1 MGILAIQY
9 LVLAAITIFATNQ
22 ASNYIDELDN
32 KTNISGAL
40 LGGVLLALVTSLPE
54 LITTLTSTLSLN
66 NPGLAFGN
74 VFGSNMF
81 NLLILAS
88 ADLLFIKHLFFNKT
102 HSGKK
107 TSHSILAMYI
117 VFLLPVLLL
126 RLGWLEMDVLGLSI
140 GLSFSLISLLIVI
153 IYVLSIRNMNREVL
167 QQKEKVEVVHSLKT
181 ILVRFTFFAAVIVG
195 AGYFVTVIANDLS
208 VELGMNASF
217 GGAMFLGVATSLP
230 ELTAVYTLFR
240 RRSYDIALGNVLGS
254 NTFNILIIALVDFIN
269 GNTDIFGVLRDDPE
283 VLKNMSLLLI
293 LGLVN
298 SIMVLVALV
307 RKPPRNKALYAL
319 PSIII
324 ILSYIIY
331 LALSI

>member
-1 MGILAIQY
+1 
-9 LVLAAITIFATNQ
+9 
-22 ASNYIDELDN
+22 
-32 KTNISGAL
+32 
-40 LGGVLLALVTSLPE
+40 
-54 LITTLTSTLSLN
+54 
-66 NPGLAFGN
+66 
-74 VFGSNMF
+74 
-81 NLLILAS
+81 
-88 ADLLFIKHLFFNKT
+88 
-102 HSGKK
+102 
-107 TSHSILAMYI
+107 
-117 VFLLPVLLL
+117 
-126 RLGWLEMDVLGLSI
+126 
-140 GLSFSLISLLIVI
+140 
-153 IYVLSIRNMNREVL
+153 
-167 QQKEKVEVVHSLKT
+167 
-181 ILVRFTFFAAVIVG
+181 
-195 AGYFVTVIANDLS
+195 
-208 VELGMNASF
+208 
-217 GGAMFLGVATSLP
+217 VATSLP

>member
-1 MGILAIQY
+1 MALLIIQY
-9 LVLAAITIFATNQ
+9 IVLAAITIFATNQ

-32 KTNISGAL
+32 KTHISGAL

-88 ADLLFIKHLFFNKT
+88 ADLFFIKHLFFNKT
-102 HSGKK
+102 HSGIK
-107 TSHSILAMYI
+107 TSQSILAMYL
-117 VFLLPVLLL
+117 VFLLPILMMRMGWL
-126 RLGWLEMDVLGLSI
+126 RLDIFGISM
-140 GLSFSLISLLIVI
+140 GLSFSLISLLIII

-181 ILVRFTFFAAVIVG
+181 ILLRFTFFAAIIV
-195 AGYFVTVIANDLS
+195 ASGYFVTVIANDLS
-208 VELGMNASF
+208 MELGMNASF
-217 GGAMFLGVATSLP
+217 GGAIFLGIATSLP
-230 ELTAVYTLFR
+230 ELTAVYTLFK

-269 GNTDIFGVLRDDPE
+269 GNMDIFGVLRDDPE

-298 SIMVLVALV
+298 SIIVLVALV
-307 RKPPRNKALYAL
+307 RKPPRNKAIYAL
-319 PSIII
+319 PSITII
-324 ILSYIIY
+324 VSYVIY

>member
-1 MGILAIQY
+1 MGLLAIQY

-32 KTNISGAL
+32 KTHISGAL

-81 NLLILAS
+81 NLLILAT
-88 ADLLFIKHLFFNKT
+88 ADLFFIKHLFFNKT
-102 HSGKK
+102 NSGIK
-107 TSHSILAMYI
+107 TSHSILAMYL
-117 VFLLPVLLL
+117 VFLLPVLML
-126 RLGWLEMDVLGLSI
+126 RLGWLEMDFLGLSI

-167 QQKEKVEVVHSLKT
+167 QKKEKVEVVHTLKT
-181 ILVRFTFFAAVIVG
+181 ILVRFTFFAVVIV
-195 AGYFVTVIANDLS
+195 ASGYFVTVIANDLS
-208 VELGMNASF
+208 MELGMNASF

-230 ELTAVYTLFR
+230 ELTAVYTLFK

-269 GNTDIFGVLRDDPE
+269 GSTDIFGVLRDDPE

-307 RKPPRNKALYAL
+307 RKPPRNKALYAV